1 MKIIAVVYG
10 TRPEA
15 IKLAPVVREL
25 KKYPEEFNV
34 VVISTGQHTNL
45 LSQAEQSLELIP
57 NVRLYTEMGQD
68 ISINLSVIT
77 NSLSLEFDRLK
88 PNLVIVQGD
97 TTSALAGAL
106 AGHFKNIPVSHIE
119 AGLRSGDKK
128 APFPEETNRIL
139 IDHVSDLLFP
149 PTEIS
154 KQNLIHEGI
163 GTNIYVV
170 GNTIVDAFKSVDIGK
185 LPIKLFPRPYALV
198 TVHRRENFGLPLQ
211 NICSAIKKLADDG
224 MDIILP
230 VHSNPNVKQTIVN
243 RLSDHPKIH
252 LLPAVTYL
260 EFLKLESM
268 CKFLLSDSGGVQEEA
283 VLHLKPILILRD
295 VTERPEVVSSGLG
308 TLVGTDTERIYTEA
322 KRLMSTNSFLIKDMH
337 PFGNGTSSFKIVTII
352 RKFLNNV

>member
-1 MKIIAVVYG
+1 MLKKIVIIYG

-25 KKYPEEFNV
+25 KKHPDLFNT

-45 LSQAEQSLELIP
+45 LSQTQESLNLVPDVSFDLGDATNNLVECFTHIM
-57 NVRLYTEMGQD
+57 NC
-68 ISINLSVIT
+68 ISKYCND
-77 NSLSLEFDRLK
+77 NPD
-88 PNLVIVQGD
+88 LVIVQGD
-97 TTSALAGAL
+97 TTTAAATALACHYNGIKVA
-106 AGHFKNIPVSHIE
+106 HIE
-119 AGLRSGDKK
+119 AGLRSGNKK

-139 IDHVSDLLFP
+139 VDHVSDLLFP

-154 KQNLIHEGI
+154 KQNLFNEGI
-163 GTNIYVV
+163 NKNVFV
-170 GNTIVDAFKSVDIGK
+170 AGNTIVDAFKGVNLGK
-185 LPIKLFPRPYALV
+185 LPIKLFPRPYILV

-224 MDIILP
+224 IDIILP

-283 VLHLKPILILRD
+283 ILHLKPILILRD

-308 TLVGTDTERIYTEA
+308 TLVGTDTEKIYTEA
-322 KRLMSTNSFLIKDMH
+322 KRLMTLNTFTIKDLH
-337 PFGNGTSSFKIVTII
+337 PFGTGNSSQIIVSVI
-352 RKFLNNV
+352 KQFLN